1 MIDYEEFYKSKE
13 VGDVP
18 HGVVQMSAILATPL
32 MEFKDVEDIK
42 DVENLT
48 EKDVEGIADAKELF
62 EQLDKILDDWQ
73 KTHPNF
79 VLIHKGEATGVKG
92 FFPLSFIHMSFSEAY
107 SK

>member
-1 MIDYEEFYKSKE
+1 MIDYEEFYKSDE

-18 HGVVQMSAILATPL
+18 HGVVLMSAILATPL
-32 MEFKDVEDIK
+32 MEFKDGKDKKDI
-42 DVENLT
+42 ETLT
-48 EKDVEGIADAKELF
+48 EKDVEGITDAKELF

-79 VLIHKGEATGVKG
+79 VLVHKGEATGVKG
-92 FFPLSFIHMSFSEAY
+92 FFPLSFAQMSFGEVY

>member
-1 MIDYEEFYKSKE
+1 MIDYEKFYSGDE

-18 HGVVQMSAILATPL
+18 HGVVLMSAILATPL
-32 MEFKDVEDIK
+32 IEFKDTKDAKDI
-42 DVENLT
+42 ENLT

-92 FFPLSFIHMSFSEAY
+92 CLPLSFAQMSFGEVY
-107 SK
+107 SN

>member
-1 MIDYEEFYKSKE
+1 MIDYEEFYSGEE

-18 HGVVQMSAILATPL
+18 HGVVLMSVILATPL
-32 MEFKDVEDIK
+32 IEFKDDK
-42 DVENLT
+42 DTEKLKNLT

-79 VLIHKGEATGVKG
+79 VLLHKGEATGVKG
-92 FFPLSFIHMSFSEAY
+92 FMPLSFAQMSFGEVY
-107 SK
+107 S